1 VRKGGWGNS
10 TPFQRRFFK
19 GMGIDPKG
27 CFLGGMGGR
36 SLAAFQG
43 LEKVGFLKN
52 RRNYFFDGVR
62 WGVWRKQMGML
73 FLSFFAFVV
82 W

>member
-1 VRKGGWGNS
+1 
-10 TPFQRRFFK
+10 
-19 GMGIDPKG
+19 MGIDPKG

-52 RRNYFFDGVR
+52 PRNYSFDGVG

-73 FLSFFAFVV
+73 FLSFFLLWYGDLIKIFVQENIL
-82 W
+82 